1 MIVTDRRAWGRTLYK
16 EPHLAA
22 IHPVDDASS
31 GDGHLK
37 FPLFVGVLEHSGGGF
52 LIDSPQALAQDLA
65 LHLSLYNFATR
76 QWQGHLVR
84 VAWVKAKKIAPDNN
98 VGLQTIADY
107 DIPASS
113 LPFET
118 EEGKR
123 RLSDYTFLLHTNFFC
138 NIPRHAI
145 WSLLN
150 CMLPKEVAPTERL
163 IAQGDPG
170 DSLFIIQEGS
180 CTVVVDNDGES
191 HQLAR
196 LGAGEV
202 VGEMAVLTGEPR
214 SASVEA
220 ETPLK
225 CWQLGSLD
233 FEAVSDRHPEL
244 RMFLTELLGK
254 RLDSGKQIAKR
265 TVGKY
270 LIKTKL
276 GNGAWGIVYEGV
288 HIFLNMTVAIKML
301 KHQLAMDEEF
311 NDRFLEE
318 AKIIAM
324 FNHRNIVHVYDV
336 EALYRTLFIV
346 MEFLEG
352 ETMEELLIRNGA
364 LPAHQAV
371 NYLMQ
376 VCSGLAY
383 AHGKGII
390 HQDIKPAN
398 IQLLPDD
405 QIKIL
410 DFGLACPVGSENF
423 EMEGTASYMSPEQI
437 DSQPVDA
444 RTDIYNLGITAYEM
458 VTGKR
463 PYPDDDLSALMDLHM
478 NEDIPD
484 PALLVPDLPQEL
496 GLFIRKS
503 CARRPEDR
511 YQTMNE
517 AMAEL
522 KPYHDSVIG
531 SRKPICREKQRMTSL
546 FFLYHDE
553 QVGQMSQLIEELRN
567 KAEQLG
573 VVLRAAEF
581 KDI

>member
-1 MIVTDRRAWGRTLYK
+1 MIATDRRVWGRTLYQ

-22 IHPVDDASS
+22 LHPVAGSA
-31 GDGHLK
+31 GATPLT
-37 FPLFVGVLEHSGGGF
+37 FPLFVGVLDHSGGGF
-52 LIDSPQALAQDLA
+52 LIDSPQPLRQDL
-65 LHLSLYNFATR
+65 LIHLALYNFTAR
-76 QWQGHLVR
+76 EWQGHLLR
-84 VAWVKAKKIAPDNN
+84 VVWGRTKKFEAEYNI
-98 VGLQTIADY
+98 GLQTMADY
-107 DIPASS
+107 DRAASS
-113 LPFET
+113 LPFTT
-118 EEGKR
+118 EEGR
-123 RLSDYTFLLHTNFFC
+123 RMLGDYTFLLQTHFFSH
-138 NIPRHAI
+138 IPRHAI

-150 CMLPKEVAPTERL
+150 CMRPKEVGPSEHL
-163 IAQGDPG
+163 IVQGDPG
-170 DSLFIIQEGS
+170 DSLCIIQMGS
-180 CTVVVDNDGES
+180 CAVMVDNDGES
-191 HQLAR
+191 YQVAR

-214 SASVEA
+214 YASVVA
-220 ETPLK
+220 ETTLK

-233 FEAVSDRHPEL
+233 FETVSDRHPEL
-244 RMFLTELLGK
+244 RMFLTELLSR
-254 RLDSGKQIAKR
+254 RLDSGKQTAKR
-265 TVGKY
+265 TIGKY
-270 LIKTKL
+270 MIKTKL

-288 HIFLNMTVAIKML
+288 HTFLNMTVAIKML

-352 ETMEELLIRNGA
+352 ETMEDRLARNGS
-364 LPAHQAV
+364 LPPAQAV

-398 IQLLPDD
+398 IQILPDE

-423 EMEGTASYMSPEQI
+423 EMEGTAFYMSPEQI

-463 PYPDDDLSALMDLHM
+463 PYPEEDLSALMDLHM
-478 NEDIPD
+478 NEDVPD
-484 PALLVPDLPQEL
+484 PALLVPDLPPEL
-496 GLFIRKS
+496 CRFISKS
-503 CARRPEDR
+503 CARRPEER
-511 YQTMNE
+511 YQNMGE
-517 AMAEL
+517 AIAEL
-522 KPYHDSVIG
+522 KPYHDSVIVE
-531 SRKPICREKQRMTSL
+531 PICREKQRMTSL
-546 FFLYHDE
+546 FLLYQDE
-553 QVGQMSQLIEELRN
+553 QVGPMSKLIEEFRDQ
-567 KAEQLG
+567 AEQLG
-573 VVLRAAEF
+573 VVIRAAEF